1 MTNVRDI
8 YTNLAVRINYPI
20 NPTYRCLN
28 KIIGHLNLLLSL
40 STTPQVIVEV
50 QLSGESGKRY
60 YDSSNNEKIAY
71 LKSGKPC
78 LYNPDGTINTKEQ
91 TGYVIRTELFVDL
104 ETNQP
109 KKFIDKETDVL
120 ADDKYLQPVLTSL
133 FLVLQGVSPAEAV
146 MYINDACTKS
156 EGKVQ
161 TRQIDMSKVKRR
173 I

>member
-1 MTNVRDI
+1 MTNIKDI
-8 YTNLAVRINYPI
+8 YTNLAVRINYPV

-60 YDSSNNEKIAY
+60 YDNNNEKIAY

-78 LYNPDGTINTKEQ
+78 LYNPDGTINTKEK

-104 ETNQP
+104 ETNRP
-109 KKFIDKETDVL
+109 KKFVDTETDVL
-120 ADDKYLQPVLTSL
+120 ADDMYLQPILTSL
-133 FLVLQGVSPAEAV
+133 FLVLQGVSPTEAV

-156 EGKVQ
+156 DGKVQ